1 MDSMGVDGVELGRR
15 ASLVAEGEKRTSAIH
30 VPSADAEGA
39 NVGAAGAKP
48 GIDRRQSWS
57 KEDYKRVA
65 SERLMGEAAG
75 SGEGAGYTS
84 KG

>member
-1 MDSMGVDGVELGRR
+1 MDSFGVDGAELVRR
-15 ASLVAEGEKRTSAIH
+15 ASLAKEGEKRTSAIP
-30 VPSADAEGA
+30 VPSAEADGA
-39 NVGAAGAKP
+39 KVDGAGAKP

-57 KEDYKRVA
+57 KEDYKRLA
-65 SERLMGEAAG
+65 SERLMGEGAG